1 MPESKTSHNLHLLWR
16 AGFGPAVSDIPML
29 DKINRNDLFRQMLKS
44 SSRDPEYINVAG
56 NVMQGLFKGI
66 QEEGKMQQLTKEQKL
81 EIRKQ
86 SREDLK
92 NLNLRWLDEM
102 VNGNAALREK
112 LSFFW
117 HGHFACREI
126 NIFYQQQLLD
136 IIRKNALG
144 NFGDLLRGVSKSASM
159 LSFLNNQQNRKQSPN
174 ENFAREVMELFTMGR
189 GNYTEKD
196 IKEAARAF
204 TGWGFNL
211 AGEFVFRRNFHDAG
225 EKTFLG
231 KTGNFNGDDVLDIL
245 LENPQTARFITTKLY
260 RFFVNEQVNEKRV
273 SWLSQRFLK
282 NNYDIRKLLED
293 IFTADWFYADENI
306 GAKIKAPIELL
317 VGIRRILP
325 MDFEKEQ
332 VLLLYQRLLGQV
344 LFYPPNVAGWP
355 GGKNWIDSSS
365 LMYRLR
371 LPRIL
376 HDDEIFNASPKDDDD
391 VMMGREDPEVK
402 NNEQKIR
409 NKKVAGSNRGLV
421 NVDIDWPL
429 YISQFK
435 QVPKEKLALSIA
447 VVLCTKGTI
456 DLDMIRRYAEKD
468 SREDYIRS
476 VTIAIMSLPEYQMH

>member
-1 MPESKTSHNLHLLWR
+1 MPESKISYNLHLLSR
-16 AGFGPAVSDIPML
+16 AGFGPTASDIPLL

-44 SSRDPEYINVAG
+44 SSIVPEYINVAG
-56 NVMQGLFKGI
+56 NVMQGLFKSL
-66 QEEGKMQQLTKEQKL
+66 QEEGKMQQLTKEQKQ

-92 NLNLRWLDEM
+92 NLNLRWLDVM
-102 VNGNAALREK
+102 VNGNAVLREK

-144 NFGDLLRGVSKSASM
+144 NFGDLLRQVSKSASM

-189 GNYTEKD
+189 GNYSEKD

-225 EKTFLG
+225 VKTFMG
-231 KTGNFNGDDVLDIL
+231 KTGNFNGDDVLDML
-245 LENPQTARFITTKLY
+245 LENPQTARFITTKIY
-260 RFFVNEQVNEKRV
+260 RFLVNEEADEKRV
-273 SWLSQRFLK
+273 NWLSQRFLK
-282 NNYDIRKLLED
+282 NNYDIRTLLED
-293 IFTADWFYADENI
+293 IFTADWFYADEHI
-306 GAKIKAPIELL
+306 GAKIKSPVELL
-317 VGIRRILP
+317 VGIRRMLP
-325 MDFEKEQ
+325 MDFEQEQ
-332 VLLLYQRLLGQV
+332 VQLLYQRLLGQV

-376 HDDEIFNASPKDDDD
+376 HDDDNFNANPKDDDD
-391 VMMGREDPEVK
+391 AMMGQADTGVK
-402 NNEQKIR
+402 NKEQKIR
-409 NKKVAGSNRGLV
+409 NKKVAASARGMV
-421 NVDIDWPL
+421 NVDIDWPF

-435 QVPKEKLALSIA
+435 QVPKENLAVRIA
-447 VVLCTKGTI
+447 FILCAKGTI
-456 DLDMIRRYAEKD
+456 DIDLVQRFAEKD

-476 VTIAIMSLPEYQMH
+476 VTIAVMSMPEYQMH

>member
-1 MPESKTSHNLHLLWR
+1 
-16 AGFGPAVSDIPML
+16 ML
-29 DKINRNDLFRQMLKS
+29 QS
-44 SSRDPEYINVAG
+44 SSGVPEYINAAG
-56 NVMQGLFKGI
+56 NVMQGLLKGI
-66 QEEGKMQQLTKEQKL
+66 QEEGKMQQLTKEQKQ

-92 NLNLRWLDEM
+92 NLNLLWLEEM
-102 VNGNAALREK
+102 VNGKAGLREK
-112 LSFFW
+112 LAFFW

-144 NFGDLLRGVSKSASM
+144 NFGDLLREVSKSASM

-196 IKEAARAF
+196 IREAARAF

-231 KTGNFNGDDVLDIL
+231 KTGNFNGDDVLDML
-245 LENPQTARFITTKLY
+245 LENPQTARFITTKIY
-260 RFFVNEQVNEKRV
+260 RFFVNDQADEKRV
-273 SWLSQRFLK
+273 NWLSERFLK
-282 NNYDIRKLLED
+282 NNYDIRILLED
-293 IFTADWFYADENI
+293 IFTADWFYAEEHI
-306 GAKIKAPIELL
+306 GAKIKSPVELL
-317 VGIRRILP
+317 VGIRRMLP
-325 MDFEKEQ
+325 MYFEQEQ
-332 VLLLYQRLLGQV
+332 VQLLYQRLLGQV

-376 HDDEIFNASPKDDDD
+376 HDDDNFNARPKDDDD
-391 VMMGREDPEVK
+391 AMMGQADSGIINK
-402 NNEQKIR
+402 EQKIR
-409 NKKVAGSNRGLV
+409 NKKVAASNRGLV
-421 NVDIDWPL
+421 NVDINWPL

-435 QVPKEKLALSIA
+435 QVPKENLPVRIA

-456 DLDMIRRYAEKD
+456 NFDLIHNYAEKD

>member
-1 MPESKTSHNLHLLWR
+1 MPGTNTSHNLHLLWR
-16 AGFGPAVSDIPML
+16 AGFGPAVTDIPLL
-29 DKINRNDLFRQMLKS
+29 DTSNRNDLFSRMLKS
-44 SSRDPEYINVAG
+44 SSRVPEYINVAG
-56 NVMQGLFKGI
+56 NEMQGLFKGI
-66 QEEGKMQQLTKEQKL
+66 QEEGKMQQLTKEQKQ

-92 NLNLRWLDEM
+92 NLNLRWLEEM

-144 NFGDLLRGVSKSASM
+144 NFGDLLRKVSRSASM

-189 GNYTEKD
+189 GNYSEKD

-225 EKTFLG
+225 EKTFMG
-231 KTGNFNGDDVLDIL
+231 RTGNFDGDDILDML
-245 LENPQTARFITTKLY
+245 LENPQTARFITTKIY
-260 RFFVNEQVNEKRV
+260 RFFVHDQADEKRI
-273 SWLSQRFLK
+273 SWLSERFLK
-282 NNYDIRKLLED
+282 NNYEIRKLLED
-293 IFTADWFYADENI
+293 IFTADWFYADEYI
-306 GAKIKAPIELL
+306 GAKIKSPIELL
-317 VGIRRILP
+317 VGIRRMLP
-325 MDFEKEQ
+325 LDFEQDQ
-332 VLLLYQRLLGQV
+332 VQLLYQRLLGQV

-376 HDDEIFNASPKDDDD
+376 HDDDNFNARPKDDDD
-391 VMMGREDPEVK
+391 VMMGQADSGIINK
-402 NNEQKIR
+402 EQKIR
-409 NKKVAGSNRGLV
+409 NKKVMTNARGLV
-421 NVDIDWPL
+421 NVDIDWTL

-435 QVPKEKLALSIA
+435 QVPKENLPVSIA

-456 DLDMIRRYAEKD
+456 NFDLIHNYAEKD

>member
-16 AGFGPAVSDIPML
+16 AGFGPAASDIPML

-44 SSRDPEYINVAG
+44 SSSVPEYITVAS

-66 QEEGKMQQLTKEQKL
+66 QEEGKMQQLTKVQKQ
-81 EIRKQ
+81 EIKKQ

-102 VNGNAALREK
+102 VNGNAVLREK

-126 NIFYQQQLLD
+126 NIFYQQHLLD

-144 NFGDLLRGVSKSASM
+144 NFGDLLRGVSKSASI

-231 KTGNFNGDDVLDIL
+231 QTGNFNGDDVLDIL
-245 LENPQTARFITTKLY
+245 LANPQTARFITTKIY
-260 RFFVNEQVNEKRV
+260 RFFVNEQANEKRV

-306 GAKIKAPIELL
+306 GAKIKSPVELL
-317 VGIRRILP
+317 VGIRRMLP
-325 MDFEKEQ
+325 MDFEQEQ
-332 VLLLYQRLLGQV
+332 VQILYQRLLGQV

-376 HDDEIFNASPKDDDD
+376 HDDDNLNDWPKDDDD
-391 VMMGREDPEVK
+391 AMMGQADTEIK
-402 NNEQKIR
+402 NKEQKTK
-409 NKKVAGSNRGLV
+409 NKKITSNLRGML
-421 NVDIDWPL
+421 NVDIDWPF
-429 YISQFK
+429 YISQYK
-435 QVPKEKLALSIA
+435 QVPKEKLPVNIA
-447 VVLCTKGTI
+447 VALCTKGTI
-456 DLDMIRRYAEKD
+456 NFDLIHGYAEKD